1 MYTEADMKKA
11 LGKKRWEWIA
21 DYDWNG
27 ETIDI
32 LFKLPMTTMQGT
44 TCYVNQPFEN
54 EMTKAEVVE
63 EIKFEMDTATTTW
76 DECPYHPDG
85 THKTPYHPDNT
96 HKETA

>member
-44 TCYVNQPFEN
+44 TCYVNQPLR
-54 EMTKAEVVE
+54 MR
-63 EIKFEMDTATTTW
+63 
-76 DECPYHPDG
+76 
-85 THKTPYHPDNT
+85 
-96 HKETA
+96 